1 MCIRDSASPFAHGD
15 VVRGIE
21 TGSGEVAKRA
31 NAAPFVK
38 RSDGI
43 AAILDQPEIVFGGQ
57 LHDGIEIEW
66 IAESVRQHD
75 GPGAIGDSR
84 LQLGGVDVVSR
95 NLHVNKDRDKPVLN
109 NGIDSRGESGGYG
122 DHFVSGRELAVA
134 ERRRCETRE
143 RREVGGRTGVDE
155 GSACLLYTSRCV

>member
-1 MCIRDSASPFAHGD
+1 
-15 VVRGIE
+15 
-21 TGSGEVAKRA
+21 VAKRA

-75 GPGAIGDSR
+75 GRVR
-84 LQLGGVDVVSR
+84 LETAASVGGVDVVSR
-95 NLHVNKDRDKPVLN
+95 NLHVNKDRDKP
-109 NGIDSRGESGGYG
+109 
-122 DHFVSGRELAVA
+122 F
-134 ERRRCETRE
+134 
-143 RREVGGRTGVDE
+143 
-155 GSACLLYTSRCV
+155 